1 MDSCQNV
8 ATHDRLSKALLY
20 LVGTATLLASAYV
33 PGYSQGQIK
42 KSDELPERLL
52 NAKYIYVEAYDGDAF
67 DPRLLPEDRKA
78 IVDVESAIQKW
89 GRYKL
94 TMRRSEAEIVIQI
107 RNGRLASIQGR
118 IGESV
123 GSVPAGAQFPPNGRT
138 ENDTT
143 LGAGAEIGPPDDI
156 LEVHEVDPQGKLST
170 PCWRRMA
177 KNGLDAPKVELL
189 QQFKDQVEAAAA
201 ARERKKAATAAPG
214 TKDPNASHP

>member
-1 MDSCQNV
+1 MDSCQNA

-20 LVGTATLLASAYV
+20 LVGTATLLASACA

-42 KSDELPERLL
+42 KSEELPERLL

-89 GRYKL
+89 GHYQL

-107 RNGRLASIQGR
+107 RKGRLASIQGR
-118 IGESV
+118 IAGSV
-123 GSVPAGAQFPPNGRT
+123 GSVPTGVQFPPKGRT
-138 ENDTT
+138 ESGTT
-143 LGAGAEIGPPDDI
+143 VGGGAEVGPPDDV
-156 LEVHEVDPQGKLST
+156 LGVYEVDPQGKLST
-170 PCWRRMA
+170 LYWRRMA
-177 KNGLDAPKVELL
+177 KNGLKPPKVELL

-201 ARERKKAATAAPG
+201 VHGKKKAATAAPG
-214 TKDPNASHP
+214 AKDPNASHP